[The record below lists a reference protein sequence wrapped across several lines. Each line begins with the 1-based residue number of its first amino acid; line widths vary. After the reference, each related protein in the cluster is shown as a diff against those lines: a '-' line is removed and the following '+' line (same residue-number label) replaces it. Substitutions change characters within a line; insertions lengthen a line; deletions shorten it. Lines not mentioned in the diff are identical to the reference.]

1 MGTYIFLGGEGNV
14 EGANRITKTGA
25 PGVRVVGASD
35 PERPARVQRE
45 KKALATGGPSSAL
58 GSELGNLF
66 TFLNPKFP
74 HL

>member
-1 MGTYIFLGGEGNV
+1 MGRYISPGGEGTV
-14 EGANRITKTGA
+14 EGANRITQTGA
-25 PGVRVVGASD
+25 PGGGGGVHLTQKGRHGCMAR
-35 PERPARVQRE
+35 RPWP
-45 KKALATGGPSSAL
+45 TGGPSSAL